1 MLEKVRLMNKQLIKP
16 TRPGLRVRKADG
28 NLLNAEGELLAV
40 TAYWRRRESEGDVV
54 ISTPSKTKSLKADK
68 EA

>member
-1 MLEKVRLMNKQLIKP
+1 MNKQQIKP
-16 TRPGLRVRKADG
+16 ARPGLRVRKADG
-28 NLLNAEGELLAV
+28 GLLNADGETLAV

-54 ISTPSKTKSLKADK
+54 ISTPSKPKSGKADK